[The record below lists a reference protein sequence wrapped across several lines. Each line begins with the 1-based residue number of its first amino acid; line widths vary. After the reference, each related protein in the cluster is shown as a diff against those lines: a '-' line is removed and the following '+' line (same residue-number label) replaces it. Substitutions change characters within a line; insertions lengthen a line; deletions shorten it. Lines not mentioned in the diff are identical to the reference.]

1 VNKKKTK
8 EANRLLHYLLLQA
21 GFDEIGQREII
32 AKPGRE

>member
-21 GFDEIGQREII
+21 GFDDIGRRKIV
-32 AKPGRE
+32 AKPGGE